1 MLNEKKLTKAEL
13 DKREDIIMNMKKNK
27 RSLVDKYGK
36 DAEAVMYGRA
46 TNMAKKQSESME
58 KERLSELI
66 KDALTNPKKADLN
79 KDGKLS
85 DYEETRGKAIE
96 KNLEEN
102 SVDIEDYELE
112 DEDMDNPDEDLVII
126 GSGYLDIKSKFG
138 ERPPQTNG
146 EYAEIGQ
153 KVVDQ
158 LHNGDKEAALD
169 YIYSQINEGSC
180 GYGPDGVP
188 GDTPGGT
195 KGMDADNRTKDMVR
209 KLIQK
214 EIAKLNEG
222 DPEAIKGKHY
232 PDEDT
237 VKKLKKGPY
246 TPGGQNA
253 QKEGSFDKGLEDL
266 MGKDDFEKATSKD
279 VPGLG
284 DTVIDDKTDI
294 STGKKTFMKMMTQFT
309 DEPFLIETGLKLYD
323 AWARGEGGL
332 KPSRILKILQ
342 DTSN

>member
-102 SVDIEDYELE
+102 SVDVEDYELE

-138 ERPPQTNG
+138 ERSSMTNG

-153 KVVDQ
+153 KVVDK
-158 LHNGDKEAALD
+158 LHKGDKDAAID
-169 YIYSQINEGSC
+169 YIMSKINENDKKIEEMI
-180 GYGPDGVP
+180 PT
-188 GDTPGGT
+188 TPGKIELGDDGEPHVTVMSNAKRKEAMRSVLDILKKELDVETDDAFSFIKTHRDELFDGT
-195 KGMDADNRTKDMVR
+195 VNPFDKDEVVDEYNEFLSVNTEYVR
-209 KLIQK
+209 EEDGKN
-214 EIAKLNEG
+214 LNPGNPPANFKSPNEEG
-222 DPEAIKGKHY
+222 DEAVGR
-232 PDEDT
+232 ESAS
-237 VKKLKKGPY
+237 G
-246 TPGGQNA
+246 A
-253 QKEGSFDKGLEDL
+253 
-266 MGKDDFEKATSKD
+266 FEESKN
-279 VPGLG
+279 
-284 DTVIDDKTDI
+284 
-294 STGKKTFMKMMTQFT
+294 
-309 DEPFLIETGLKLYD
+309 
-323 AWARGEGGL
+323 WRGETL
-332 KPSRILKILQ
+332 KEQFKRLSK
-342 DTSN
+342 